1 MTSDLQQSAAMGED
15 GDRKLSVENI
25 PELQDEVQSETSPNV
40 VTQVQNEVR
49 TQSFGQSEWE
59 EVRENKCI
67 R

>member
-25 PELQDEVQSETSPNV
+25 PELQDEIQAETSPNV

-49 TQSFGQSEWE
+49 TQSFAQSEWE
-59 EVRENKCI
+59 KVRENKCI